1 MPHAAAT
8 ARARQ
13 LRSRL
18 PARLVLLAAATLCA
32 LAAAPLRAQP
42 AATVSGAPGVAA
54 ATHPPSAE
62 DLALLQAFGQRA
74 GLGRLAD
81 DLVERLRLDAR
92 IGAFFKDTKPAHLKR
107 QLADQFCAVL
117 NGPCVY
123 DGETM
128 KNSHADLK
136 ISRGDFLALVEL
148 LQAAM
153 AAQQI
158 PFAAQNRLL
167 ARLAPMHREI
177 ITLP

>member
-1 MPHAAAT
+1 MTRP
-8 ARARQ
+8 ARTT
-13 LRSRL
+13 LPGHRSQL
-18 PARLVLLAAATLCA
+18 PAALAALAAATLCA
-32 LAAAPLRAQP
+32 LAAPPLQAQP
-42 AATVSGAPGVAA
+42 VAPVSAAPGTSTAA
-54 ATHPPSAE
+54 NPPSAD

-81 DLVERLRLDAR
+81 DLVERLLVDAR
-92 IGAFFKDTKPAHLKR
+92 IGAFFKDTKPAHLKQ
-107 QLADQFCAVL
+107 QLADQFCAVMH
-117 NGPCVY
+117 GPCVY

-128 KNSHADLK
+128 KIAHAELK
-136 ISRGDFLALVEL
+136 ITRRDFLALVEL

-153 AAQQI
+153 DARQI

>member
-1 MPHAAAT
+1 MIPTARTALPGHPHRRWPTTLALLAT
-8 ARARQ
+8 AM
-13 LRSRL
+13 LW
-18 PARLVLLAAATLCA
+18 A
-32 LAAAPLRAQP
+32 LAATPLQAQP
-42 AATVSGAPGVAA
+42 AAPVNAAPGAA
-54 ATHPPSAE
+54 AAASTPSAD
-62 DLALLQAFGQRA
+62 DLALMQAYGQRA

-81 DLVERLRLDAR
+81 DLVERLRVDAR
-92 IGAFFKDTKPAHLKR
+92 IGAFFKDTKPAHLKQ

-136 ISRGDFLALVEL
+136 ISRRDFLALVEL

-153 AAQQI
+153 DAQQI